1 MDMQT
6 LEGRARPAPQ
16 DGDFV
21 RGNTLNH
28 KLGLSWWQG
37 YVKCTWQGQ
46 DLLRL
51 LVKGDVFMLFTQCIL
66 LGVSVY
72 LDFQLGDFSGF

>member
-16 DGDFV
+16 DGDLV
-21 RGNTLNH
+21 RGNTFNH
-28 KLGLSWWQG
+28 KLGLSWRQG
-37 YVKCTWQGQ
+37 SIKCTWQGQ
-46 DLLRL
+46 DLLWL
-51 LVKGDVFMLFTQCIL
+51 LVKGDIFMLFTQCIL

-72 LDFQLGDFSGF
+72 LDFQLRDFSGS